1 MSSASVFIF
10 ENEGLLTQ
18 RQGIGDGTANVLVRR
33 KLGLNLED
41 IIEVLDLDLVKL
53 NAVDGSGSGG
63 SGGRNGESHSTED
76 NLELHSDV

>member
-53 NAVDGSGSGG
+53 NAVDGGGSGG